1 MAIYKLD
8 IEKKFGQL
16 RFRLYPQS
24 GAPSAF
30 GGDATDVRGL
40 IENLDAALTS
50 LDIDSGAD
58 SVFFRNIEYAETVA
72 LRETVRHSR
81 F

>member
-8 IEKKFGQL
+8 IEKRFGQL
-16 RFRLYPQS
+16 RLRLYPQG
-24 GAPSAF
+24 GAATEF

-40 IENLDAALTS
+40 IENLDAALAP